1 MNTLV
6 IHPDNRST
14 DFLKVIYEGKDYTV
28 LQNREQI
35 NRKLLTLNL
44 IKNHDRIIMMGHGGP
59 YGLVGHSSLF
69 MNPYIIKELRKKEC
83 VCIWCHANI
92 YVEREGLRGFYTG
105 MFISEMCEA
114 NFYGIWST
122 QERITYSN
130 NLFSGLMRDMID
142 NPNILT
148 EIKQLYIGDCPVIV
162 YNNERLYYKPD
173 NAKTRREVFGIL

>member
-69 MNPYIIKELRKKEC
+69 MNPYIIKE
-83 VCIWCHANI
+83 
-92 YVEREGLRGFYTG
+92 
-105 MFISEMCEA
+105 
-114 NFYGIWST
+114 
-122 QERITYSN
+122 
-130 NLFSGLMRDMID
+130 
-142 NPNILT
+142 
-148 EIKQLYIGDCPVIV
+148 
-162 YNNERLYYKPD
+162 
-173 NAKTRREVFGIL
+173 